1 MRRIR
6 LFERTRRHETCQTH
20 WRRLGSHQQGKWKK
34 EDKFQT
40 GALSIESAGVLIG
53 RRTRRRTRRRH
64 HSNTGVDA
72 SWKRVLNHSESK
84 EKMREPGRK
93 RERERERERERR
105 NQKKLFNTIKY
116 IEEIIKERNRINCY
130 RIITYKLKSRRGII
144 QSSTILQVRVVK
156 DVYWIVD

>member
-1 MRRIR
+1 MSDSLTSSWLTSARKMKKRRQIPDGRTFNRIGGR
-6 LFERTRRHETCQTH
+6 LNWTENPPENPPETPQQHRRRCELKTCIESLGIKRENERTRQE
-20 WRRLGSHQQGKWKK
+20 
-34 EDKFQT
+34 
-40 GALSIESAGVLIG
+40 
-53 RRTRRRTRRRH
+53 
-64 HSNTGVDA
+64 
-72 SWKRVLNHSESK
+72 
-84 EKMREPGRK
+84 K